1 MANPIP
7 PSNAILPLRRPV
19 AFQHGDGVNVET
31 ISATKT
37 LTILSAQIQKL
48 NGGLASRDVTL
59 PAPSLPENIGHWFRA
74 YNAGSTDN
82 LVLKTSAGTTLATL
96 LPGQWAD
103 VEHDRSNYVVT
114 AVGGAGA
121 GGSDFGAPGLLADV
135 IGEST
140 SAAGVT
146 IDGLLVKD
154 GDARIG
160 DSDAVTYGADQD
172 ILYTHDGT
180 ASVRVTNAAAGTV
193 GYDDDVLNICDPADP
208 TKRARI
214 DAGEVTAGQ
223 TRVVTV
229 PDQSIGSDQFIQKA
243 TGTISAAALRTLNA
257 TPVEMVAAPA
267 AGKYIKPLWVHWF
280 LDYGGVQ
287 MDAAAAGDTLVARY
301 TNASGA
307 IVTDAVAGDVIGGAT
322 ADYHTTVLS
331 VPEVVPV
338 AAAAIVAHIT
348 SGEWYAA
355 AGTSELKF
363 VIYYQVIT
371 LPT

>member
-1 MANPIP
+1 MVQALKRLMAFYRGVYYATLS
-7 PSNAILPLRRPV
+7 SNLSITTEMP
-19 AFQHGDGVNVET
+19 QHY
-31 ISATKT
+31 S
-37 LTILSAQIQKL
+37 L
-48 NGGLASRDVTL
+48 NGGASNRNLTFYS
-59 PAPSLPENIGHWFRA
+59 PSEDYKGAVYEF
-74 YNAGSTDN
+74 YNRGATNN
-82 LVLKTSAGTTLATL
+82 LVVKDAAASTIVTL
-96 LPGQWAD
+96 LPEQSAKVMYDPTNGW
-103 VEHDRSNYVVT
+103 VVMSK
-114 AVGGAGA
+114 AGAGA

-146 IDGLLVKD
+146 VDGLLVKD
-154 GDARIG
+154 GDVRVA
-160 DSDAVTYGADQD
+160 DSDAVTFGDDQD

-208 TKRARI
+208 TKRTRI

>member
-1 MANPIP
+1 M
-7 PSNAILPLRRPV
+7 
-19 AFQHGDGVNVET
+19 
-31 ISATKT
+31 
-37 LTILSAQIQKL
+37 
-48 NGGLASRDVTL
+48 
-59 PAPSLPENIGHWFRA
+59 
-74 YNAGSTDN
+74 
-82 LVLKTSAGTTLATL
+82 
-96 LPGQWAD
+96 
-103 VEHDRSNYVVT
+103 T

-121 GGSDFGAPGLLADV
+121 GGSDFGAPGLLTDV

-140 SAAGVT
+140 AAAGVT
-146 IDGLLVKD
+146 VDGALIKDGGAVFADGASIEVDIVNEATAGAGVTVDGTLVKD
-154 GDARIG
+154 GGVKIA
-160 DSDAVTYGADQD
+160 DSGVQAYGADQD

-223 TRVVTV
+223 TRVITA
-229 PDQSIGSDQFIQKA
+229 PDQNVGSDQWIRKA

-257 TPVEMVAAPA
+257 TPVSMIAAPG
-267 AGKYIKPLWVHWF
+267 AGKYIKVLWVHWF

-301 TNASGA
+301 TDASGA
-307 IVTDAVAGDVIGGAT
+307 AVVDAVAGDAIGAAS
-322 ADYHTTVLS
+322 ADYHTTVLA
-331 VPEVVPV
+331 VPEVIPV
-338 AAAAIVAHIT
+338 AAAAIVAHINT
-348 SGEWYAA
+348 GEWYAA

-363 VIYYQVIT
+363 VAYYQECT